1 MSALQLK
8 SLIVVLMLLMVISLF
23 NGLYVLFKDNGAP
36 DSRRTFHRL
45 VLRVTLAAA
54 LLSTM
59 IYGFY
64 TGKLGSHAPWNRHT
78 TIQKPISQ

>member
-1 MSALQLK
+1 MTTLQLK
-8 SLIVVLMLLMVISLF
+8 MLILLLMVLMVLSLF

-36 DSRRTFHRL
+36 DSRRTLHRL
-45 VLRVTLAAA
+45 VLRVSLAAA

-64 TGKLGSHAPWNRHT
+64 TGKLGSQAPWNRPASA
-78 TIQKPISQ
+78 QQQSPQ